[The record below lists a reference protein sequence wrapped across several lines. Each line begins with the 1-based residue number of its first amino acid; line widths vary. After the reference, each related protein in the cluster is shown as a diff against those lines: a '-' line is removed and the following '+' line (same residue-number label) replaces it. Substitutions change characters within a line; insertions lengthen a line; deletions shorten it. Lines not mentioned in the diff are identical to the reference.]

1 MKIFIHEVIVPVDSC
16 AQEWE
21 LFNGF
26 EYIVDSSSL
35 ITWHEA
41 RDICQQNFGELVSIL
56 DDDEKDF
63 VAGLVSSGCHELNIF

>member
-1 MKIFIHEVIVPVDSC
+1 MI
-16 AQEWE
+16 
-21 LFNGF
+21 
-26 EYIVDSSSL
+26 DSSSL

-63 VAGLVSSGCHELNIF
+63 VAGLVSSRCYEFNTFEATAR

>member
-1 MKIFIHEVIVPVDSC
+1 MSIDSY

-21 LFNGF
+21 SLNGF
-26 EYIVDSSSL
+26 EYMVDSSSL

-56 DDDEKDF
+56 DDGEKDF
-63 VAGLVSSGCHELNIF
+63 VAGLVSSDSHAFNTFEATSR